1 MKSIFITSKNKGKVE
16 EIKFCLTLGLKGLNI
31 ELLSFLN
38 YPEIPEVPETG
49 TTFEENA
56 WLKAK
61 AVYDIVKIPVLADDS
76 GLEVDYLNGAP
87 GVYSSRFA
95 GENAT
100 DDDNCA
106 KLLKELENVDPD
118 KRTAQFR
125 CVIVYYD
132 GEINKVFE
140 GICNGTIIYEKRGSG
155 GFGYDPLFVP
165 DGYSETYAELEPEIK
180 NKISHRGKA
189 LKKFVDY
196 IKTLTKI

>member
-1 MKSIFITSKNKGKVE
+1 MKKLFIASKNKGKIE
-16 EIKFCLTLGLKGLNI
+16 EIKFCLTLGFSGQDI
-31 ELLSFLN
+31 ELLSFLD
-38 YPEIPEVPETG
+38 YPEIPDIPETG

-56 WLKAK
+56 CLKAK

-87 GVYSSRFA
+87 GVYSSRYA

-100 DDDNCA
+100 DGDNCA
-106 KLLKELENVDPD
+106 KLLKELENADPD
-118 KRTAQFR
+118 KRTAQFK

-132 GEINKVFE
+132 GDIMKVFE

-165 DGYSETYAELEPEIK
+165 DGYSQNFAELEPEIK
-180 NKISHRGKA
+180 NKISHRGRA
-189 LKKFVDY
+189 LQKLYGFLLKE
-196 IKTLTKI
+196 KP